1 MAEPGDL
8 PVAGQF
14 QRYENRESLALRRAL
29 SSVQTV
35 GKDMLGRERKW
46 KFSVRSCDRF
56 GPVLYGVNQRKRLFS
71 EEKMVG
77 DVGIEPTT
85 R

>member
-1 MAEPGDL
+1 MYQGSNRAAHENILKG
-8 PVAGQF
+8 AGNPEASKRMLNTEGAGF
-14 QRYENRESLALRRAL
+14 
-29 SSVQTV
+29 VQTL
-35 GKDMLGRERKW
+35 KTI
-46 KFSVRSCDRF
+46 
-56 GPVLYGVNQRKRLFS
+56 YQRKRLFS

>member
-1 MAEPGDL
+1 M
-8 PVAGQF
+8 GQLIIF
-14 QRYENRESLALRRAL
+14 NE
-29 SSVQTV
+29 TV
-35 GKDMLGRERKW
+35 MYSRHGVRGCSECGHIQMNDEVYQGKKIEISTRSEDH
-46 KFSVRSCDRF
+46 FVTVR
-56 GPVLYGVNQRKRLFS
+56 YGVNQRKRLFS

>member
-1 MAEPGDL
+1 MVFVKRGEIVFLMRSYDHFGPG
-8 PVAGQF
+8 
-14 QRYENRESLALRRAL
+14 RYE
-29 SSVQTV
+29 
-35 GKDMLGRERKW
+35 
-46 KFSVRSCDRF
+46 
-56 GPVLYGVNQRKRLFS
+56 VNQRKRLFS

>member
-1 MAEPGDL
+1 MGELIIGN
-8 PVAGQF
+8 VS
-14 QRYENRESLALRRAL
+14 ESNSSGPTRPFLGVGNPEASKHMLHKEESGFIQSLR
-29 SSVQTV
+29 TI
-35 GKDMLGRERKW
+35 
-46 KFSVRSCDRF
+46 
-56 GPVLYGVNQRKRLFS
+56 YQRKRLFS

>member
-1 MAEPGDL
+1 M
-8 PVAGQF
+8 
-14 QRYENRESLALRRAL
+14 QRRVH
-29 SSVQTV
+29 SSVQIGCAV
-35 GKDMLGRERKW
+35 MFRREREGE
-46 KFSVRSCDRF
+46 FSLQSWDHF
-56 GPVLYGVNQRKRLFS
+56 GPVFYGVNQRKRLFS